1 MHLLV
6 SAATAASTPTPTL
19 EVDPDL
25 VTPGVW
31 GFAIIVFVTLAVILL
46 VWDMLRRI
54 RRGRVRADIAEE
66 LDAEEAARRE
76 ASGEGAGAEGVDEDG
91 EAPREPRDRD

>member
-6 SAATAASTPTPTL
+6 SVAAATVTPTPTS

-31 GFAIIVFVTLAVILL
+31 GFAIIVFVTVAVILL

-66 LDAEEAARRE
+66 LDAEEAARE
-76 ASGEGAGAEGVDEDG
+76 ASAGEPAGDGAEAD
-91 EAPREPRDRD
+91 EPRDRD